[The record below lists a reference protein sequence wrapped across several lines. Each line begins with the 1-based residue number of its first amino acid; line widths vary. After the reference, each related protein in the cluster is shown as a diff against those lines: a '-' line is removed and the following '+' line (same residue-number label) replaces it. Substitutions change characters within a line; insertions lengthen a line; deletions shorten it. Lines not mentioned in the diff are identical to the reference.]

1 MRRTINISVSEEVFQ
16 YIQSQSRYGSVS
28 EYIRGL
34 VRRERQRREDHAA
47 RPAAPL
53 RKAND
58 TFVTAD
64 ALEQL
69 ERLRTILERR
79 ETNNDWRLDPVTAC

>member
-1 MRRTINISVSEEVFQ
+1 MRRTINISVSEDVFQ
-16 YIQSQSRYGSVS
+16 YIQNQSRYGSVS

-34 VRRERQRREDHAA
+34 VRRERQRREDQAA
-47 RPAAPL
+47 RPKAPL

-58 TFVTAD
+58 AFVTAE

-69 ERLRTILERR
+69 ERLRAILERR
-79 ETNNDWRLDPVTAC
+79 ETYDD

>member
-1 MRRTINISVSEEVFQ
+1 MRRTINISVSEDVFQ
-16 YIQSQSRYGSVS
+16 YIQSQARYGTVS

-34 VRRERQRREDHAA
+34 IRHERQRREDRAA

-58 TFVTAD
+58 AFVTAD
-64 ALEQL
+64 ALEHL
-69 ERLRTILERR
+69 ERLRAILERR
-79 ETNNDWRLDPVTAC
+79 ETNND